1 MLSETE
7 IIDYFRKHGIFQDDG
22 ELYLRVPIALKFVEV
37 CQENELAIIG
47 FEGFFYDDEGRTIE
61 PLLDQIADFSTVKAT
76 HWEEFKN
83 LCNKYSKKLIRGLSQ
98 KEGIVVNFTVLSQ
111 AEWRKGIRA

>member
-7 IIDYFRKHGIFQDDG
+7 IIDRFRQHGIFQDDG

-47 FEGFFYDDEGRTIE
+47 FEGFYYDDEKETIE
-61 PLLDQIADFSTVKAT
+61 PLFDQIADFSALKASS
-76 HWEEFKN
+76 WEEFRN
-83 LCNKYSKKLIRGLSQ
+83 LCNKYSKELIRELSPQ
-98 KEGIVVNFTVLSQ
+98 ERIVINFTVLSQ
-111 AEWRKGIRA
+111 AELEKP